1 MAIPQVDPAI
11 VNLDVYAGATFSE
24 MYVWEHDGA
33 AVNLTGTSARLKA
46 RDEYPDTTALFD
58 ISTSTSGITLTA
70 AGEITL
76 TFTATETAAVGAT
89 LGHTQTQLVY
99 DLEIVDGAQVVQLMR
114 GIINLY
120 PEATR

>member
-24 MYVWEHDGA
+24 LYVWEFDGSP
-33 AVNLTGTSARLKA
+33 VDLTGKSARLKA
-46 RDEYPDTTALFD
+46 RDEYPDTAVLFD
-58 ISTSTSGITLTA
+58 ISTSTSGITLSA

-76 TFTATETAAVGAT
+76 SFTATETAAAGVS
-89 LGHTQTQLVY
+89 LGHAQTQLVY
-99 DLEIVDGAQVVQLMR
+99 DLEVVDGAQVVQLMR
-114 GIINLY
+114 GIITVY